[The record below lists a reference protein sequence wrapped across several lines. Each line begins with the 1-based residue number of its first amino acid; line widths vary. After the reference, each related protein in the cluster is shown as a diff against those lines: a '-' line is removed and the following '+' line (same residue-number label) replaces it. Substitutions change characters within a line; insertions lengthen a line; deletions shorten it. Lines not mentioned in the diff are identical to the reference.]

1 MKMADDNRGCP
12 KATDGSSDNLAA
24 DYHRITLAVEG
35 LCENYEAARSDR
47 TKHDGKTLFWG
58 RIAGIGI
65 GIYTLLTVGIVCASI
80 YLAQQARLGTE
91 AARHSVAIAEDTER
105 RLLRAY
111 VLVEDSK
118 LNKFGGTEA
127 PEADVIIKNF
137 GRTPASAMTV
147 WVGVKGADDFTMV
160 SFPRRPTDLPIAR
173 MAFGPGGEMH
183 WPAPFSRALN
193 QAEIDSIKQAKGA
206 LFVYG
211 EIRYRDAFDCSHF
224 TKFRLIYGGNAG
236 ARPEGDLAI
245 ANDGNETDR
254 NCE

>member
-1 MKMADDNRGCP
+1 MADDNRGGSN
-12 KATDGSSDNLAA
+12 ATGGSSDNQAA
-24 DYHRITLAVEG
+24 DYHRITLAVEA

-47 TKHDGKTLFWG
+47 AKHDGKTLFWG

-65 GIYTLLTVGIVCASI
+65 GLYTLLTVGIVCASI
-80 YLAQQARLGTE
+80 YLAQQAKLGTE
-91 AARHSVAIAEDTER
+91 AALHSAAIAEASER
-105 RLLRAY
+105 RQLRAY
-111 VLVEDSK
+111 VFIEDSE
-118 LNKFGGTEA
+118 LRKFGSTEA
-127 PEADVIIKNF
+127 PEGDVIIKNY

-147 WVGVKGADDFTMV
+147 WVAVKGADDFTKV
-160 SFPRRPTDLPIAR
+160 SFPRAPADLPITR

-193 QAEIDSIKQAKGA
+193 QAEIDSIKQGKGA
-206 LFVYG
+206 LFIYG

-236 ARPEGDLAI
+236 ARPEGDMAI